1 MAEPFK
7 PQKKAYFRTFR
18 EPDAANALPSQRD
31 LLSCWAVLLC
41 YFSILLML
49 SVDESLLKLHSDL
62 FLFQDGDLLQAI
74 GCENP
79 GF

>member
-1 MAEPFK
+1 
-7 PQKKAYFRTFR
+7 
-18 EPDAANALPSQRD
+18 
-31 LLSCWAVLLC
+31 
-41 YFSILLML
+41 ML

-62 FLFQDGDLLQAI
+62 FLFQDGDLLRAI